1 MSARPRGRRP
11 SPAVVRRRRVAT
23 AAAVVAVAVVVAIV
37 AGGFGSTGGS
47 GPDPAPRYVR
57 VVIAGRTIARRRLSE
72 LRRPAAAAALLRSLP
87 ASETRRRGGARIVY
101 EVDRTAT
108 AATLRRVV
116 RSGGGAVSV
125 REAPVSASIGV
136 PLIKQAL
143 PDDCEVTSLS
153 MVLAYMGRPAGQ
165 LALQKQVAQA
175 KPLDPTTAPDG
186 SEVWGDPSLGFVGHA
201 DGGGPGGG
209 FGVYQRPI
217 RDLAGRHGVPLRELT
232 GSGPD
237 AIYAA
242 LLHGHPVIAWVALSN
257 GPYATWVSPAG
268 KPIEINYGEHVLV
281 LTGVEGQ
288 VVHVNDP
295 LSGTRLTWS
304 KSQFEQMWEGLGR
317 RALAA

>member
-1 MSARPRGRRP
+1 MAE
-11 SPAVVRRRRVAT
+11 
-23 AAAVVAVAVVVAIV
+23 
-37 AGGFGSTGGS
+37 
-47 GPDPAPRYVR
+47 
-57 VVIAGRTIARRRLSE
+57 AGRVDADGKATSRNVSISAC
-72 LRRPAAAAALLRSLP
+72 
-87 ASETRRRGGARIVY
+87 ASAGSHEA
-101 EVDRTAT
+101 
-108 AATLRRVV
+108 
-116 RSGGGAVSV
+116 SV
-125 REAPVSASIGV
+125 VSASIGV

-237 AIYAA
+237 AVYAA

-257 GPYATWVSPAG
+257 GPYASWVSPAG

-281 LTGVEGQ
+281 LTGVEGE
-288 VVHVNDP
+288 VVHLNDP